1 MKMKTNKDLNY
12 TLKEL
17 IQKWRKSPSM
27 DQLETISTEYEID
40 GVIPTILEYL
50 ILKPLTWLRIVD
62 YTREIKEF

>member
-40 GVIPTILEYL
+40 GVIPTIPEYL
-50 ILKPLTWLRIVD
+50 ILKPLSCMKIVN
-62 YTREIKEF
+62 YTREIKVE